1 MRLGTFTIGAETAAR
16 AALFTADD
24 RTLDLVAAGTLLA
37 ASGADKFVAALEVLH
52 DAPVTHTWLT
62 SAGLSAITRVVSAIA
77 GDAACWYPRHT
88 VRLGVPISRP
98 GKIIAAG
105 RNYLD
110 HVREGQQL
118 WAARGRTVE
127 VPKVPSA
134 FAKCPSSLSAPFT
147 PIVIPSAVEAV
158 DYEAELAVVIG
169 TAAHNVSEAAAL
181 HHVAGYTIC
190 NDVGARRIQMAEM
203 EQQIGIVLAKNF
215 PTFAPLGPWLVTADE
230 IPDPQ
235 QLAISLTVNGEVRQE
250 AHTRDMI
257 FTVAKLI
264 SYWSQTGLEVGDVI
278 STGTPVGVAIGR
290 AEPARFFLRDGDT
303 VTACTERIGE
313 LTNPVRG

>member
-1 MRLGTFTIGAETAAR
+1 MRLGTFTLGAESAAR

-24 RTLDLVAAGTLLA
+24 RALDLVAAVTLLA
-37 ASGADKFVAALEVLH
+37 ASGADKFATAFEILH

-62 SAGLSAITRVVSAIA
+62 STGLNAITRVVSAIA
-77 GDAACWYPRHT
+77 RDAACWYPLHT
-88 VRLGVPISRP
+88 VRLGMPIPRP

-127 VPKVPSA
+127 VPKFPSA
-134 FAKCPSSLSAPFT
+134 FAKFPSSLCAPFT
-147 PIVIPSAVEAV
+147 PIVIPPGVEAI
-158 DYEAELAVVIG
+158 DYEVELAVVIG
-169 TAAHNVSEAAAL
+169 TAGYNVPEAQAL

-190 NDVGARRIQMAEM
+190 NDVGARRIQLAEM

-215 PTFAPLGPWLVTADE
+215 PTFAPLGPWLVTVDE

-235 QLAISLTVNGEVRQE
+235 QLAISLTVNGEVRQD

-278 STGTPVGVAIGR
+278 STGTPAGVAIGR
-290 AEPARFFLRDGDT
+290 AEPAHFFLRDGDT
-303 VTACTERIGE
+303 VTARIERIGE